1 MPVIDAEEPDRP
13 AWLTPERDE
22 EPAGPGSRQTLLLV
36 AGGAAILVLVAGVA
50 AFALLGSSSEPSR
63 PRPRSAAAEPVV
75 AVTASTTP
83 AEAPSAAAAEPSATP
98 KASPAKPHVT
108 AAQISVEPASVT
120 GPCPRS
126 TKYVKVK
133 VTVTITV
140 SSPDVRLRYTVDGG
154 KEHGATPRSRTYTD
168 TWEAEVRRAAGTST
182 STLQVIAP
190 STASDTATFT
200 YTCN

>member
-1 MPVIDAEEPDRP
+1 MIEAEEPDRP

-22 EPAGPGSRQTLLLV
+22 EPAGPGSRLTLLLI
-36 AGGAAILVLVAGVA
+36 AGGAAILVLVAGLA
-50 AFALLGSSSEPSR
+50 AFALLGSSSEPDR

-75 AVTASTTP
+75 AVAASTAP
-83 AEAPSAAAAEPSATP
+83 AGATSPPAAEQSATP
-98 KASPAKPHVT
+98 KTSPAKPHVT
-108 AAQISVEPASVT
+108 AARISLDPASVT

-126 TKYVKVK
+126 TKYVRVK

-154 KEHGATPRSRTYTD
+154 NEHGATLRSKTFTD

-182 STLQVIAP
+182 TTLQVIAP